1 MEARSEAF
9 ARQFETK
16 AEEAIAALQRL
27 SDAVV
32 RAIVAGRSLAGFG
45 LDRMDAQNAQY
56 AKDHAAC
63 TKAET
68 IERYDEH
75 FGSIRQTVGRA

>member
-1 MEARSEAF
+1 
-9 ARQFETK
+9 
-16 AEEAIAALQRL
+16 
-27 SDAVV
+27 
-32 RAIVAGRSLAGFG
+32 
-45 LDRMDAQNAQY
+45 MDAQNAQY

>member
-32 RAIVAGRSLAGFG
+32 RAIVAGRSLAGF
-45 LDRMDAQNAQY
+45 
-56 AKDHAAC
+56 
-63 TKAET
+63 
-68 IERYDEH
+68 
-75 FGSIRQTVGRA
+75 